1 MPKLRAPLL
10 ILLFVL
16 RTLSFA
22 QQPASVTIAV
32 TDPSGAAIA
41 RAHVTIIPEAL
52 PKKVETDEKGLV
64 TATLPPG
71 QYEATVGGQGFRTT
85 TKSFV
90 VQGNA
95 SQSVPVVL
103 RIGSCPPGPCL
114 DVTPDPA
121 DERAVWK
128 LEHSYWEYVQ
138 ASDLEGYRTLWH
150 PDFLGWPY
158 VSPSPVRKDHITDW
172 ITDYRSR
179 GLHLESFDLRPA
191 ESRAEGDTV
200 VVFYSITAHW
210 VDKNGKGKPATS
222 RITHTWVRST
232 NGWQIISGM
241 SAAVSGV
248 NK

>member
-1 MPKLRAPLL
+1 
-10 ILLFVL
+10 
-16 RTLSFA
+16 
-22 QQPASVTIAV
+22 
-32 TDPSGAAIA
+32 
-41 RAHVTIIPEAL
+41 
-52 PKKVETDEKGLV
+52 
-64 TATLPPG
+64 
-71 QYEATVGGQGFRTT
+71 
-85 TKSFV
+85 
-90 VQGNA
+90 
-95 SQSVPVVL
+95 
-103 RIGSCPPGPCL
+103 
-114 DVTPDPA
+114 
-121 DERAVWK
+121 
-128 LEHSYWEYVQ
+128 
-138 ASDLEGYRTLWH
+138 
-150 PDFLGWPY
+150 